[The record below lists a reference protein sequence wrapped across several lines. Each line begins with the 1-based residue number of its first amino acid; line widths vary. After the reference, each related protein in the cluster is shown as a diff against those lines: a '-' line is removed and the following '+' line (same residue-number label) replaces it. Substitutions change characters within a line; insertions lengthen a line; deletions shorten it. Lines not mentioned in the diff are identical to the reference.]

1 MGESNAINSMIQEAS
16 TIDGIR
22 IVVALLFIVFECI
35 PVIMGGYILSNHYS
49 LIFIG
54 VFALSLFGVM
64 CVAKEK
70 FHYVLILVFSYSA
83 YIFMLFAIAFDSFEP
98 QNAELYHVQKLQT
111 ISILWILLQFVLA
124 AMVYRNCCQ
133 PEGMTE

>member
-1 MGESNAINSMIQEAS
+1 MIQEAS
-16 TIDGIR
+16 TIDGIK
-22 IVVALLFIVFECI
+22 IVLALMFIVFECI
-35 PVIMGGYILSNHYS
+35 PIIMGGYILSNHYS
-49 LIFIG
+49 LIFVG

-98 QNAELYHVQKLQT
+98 QNANLYHVQKLQT
-111 ISILWILLQFVLA
+111 FSILWILLQFILA
-124 AMVYRNCCQ
+124 AAVYRNCCQ
-133 PEGMTE
+133 PQGMDD